1 MTVLDEGQDL
11 GAVQKLTVAS
21 QDNFL
26 SQQLN
31 GQSDQLVKEMNQ
43 VSSAAFDR
51 CDAEN
56 ELGYEEP

>member
-1 MTVLDEGQDL
+1 MLDEGQDL
-11 GAVQKLTVAS
+11 GAVQKLNVAS

-31 GQSDQLVKEMNQ
+31 GKSDQLFKEMNR
-43 VSSAAFDR
+43 SSSGAFDR